1 MGLLERKPADR
12 LGHTGAG
19 QIKAHAFFKGVEWN
33 VDVQRRRTPALK
45 PPLTGAAG
53 RKAGAVTDGRPANFK
68 IDAAEDLFSRPS
80 SGVNK
85 HIPSDFPGL
94 DMGGSAHPHL
104 RSATTVAV
112 ISRLYNLR
120 DGSPDVIDID
130 TDVIVKLRRL
140 ASTQPLFCGPAP
152 PHHPYPWLFDNA
164 PQDPKTMAYTI
175 AHLRGSTV
183 RERERERERREMVT
197 KHT

>member
-1 MGLLERKPADR
+1 M
-12 LGHTGAG
+12 
-19 QIKAHAFFKGVEWN
+19 KARSN
-33 VDVQRRRTPALK
+33 
-45 PPLTGAAG
+45 
-53 RKAGAVTDGRPANFK
+53 
-68 IDAAEDLFSRPS
+68 FSRTDPS

-104 RSATTVAV
+104 RSAMTVAV

-120 DGSPDVIDID
+120 AGSPDVLDID

-152 PHHPYPWLFDNA
+152 PQHPYPWLFDNA

-183 RERERERERREMVT
+183 RERERERERDDDDHDKT
-197 KHT
+197 PSICYPITHTPG